1 MPAKFICK
9 SCELEKEPNRCLKGI
24 QQYCHDLKCQRVRKR
39 VWQKEKMA
47 SDAPYREKHFIAQ
60 KRWCKQRPLHRY
72 QAQYRYAHPKYVEK
86 NRERQRR
93 RNAKRRQRAA
103 TASVPAEPIVKMDA
117 PSNIKSGTYL
127 LTPYAS
133 MDASPKIV
141 KMDAFVVQLQL
152 LPHDD
157 RQRLAPS
164 R

>member
-24 QQYCHDLKCQRVRKR
+24 QQYCCDSKCQRVRKR
-39 VWQKEKMA
+39 AWQKKQMTT
-47 SDAPYREKHFIAQ
+47 DAQYREKHLTAQ
-60 KRWCKQRPLHRY
+60 QRWCKQRPLHRY
-72 QAQYRYAHPKYVEK
+72 QAHYRQTHPKYVEK
-86 NRERQRR
+86 NRDRQRC
-93 RNAKRRQRAA
+93 RNAKRRQQAA
-103 TASVPAEPIVKMDA
+103 PAPAEPIVKMDA
-117 PSNIKSGTYL
+117 SSNIKSGTYL
-127 LTPYAS
+127 LTPYAL